1 MQKYIYVLSNTCQ
14 AVKNFQIR
22 LFGIARKSMHFYLPI
37 IPYLCYINKSTL
49 KNMKQNSEN
58 PFFGTYRTPFE
69 TPPFDQIETEHYEPA
84 FDEGIRQLD
93 EEVRA
98 IADNAELP
106 TFENTI
112 VALERSGKLLDKV
125 SSAFFNVL
133 NAEADDEMMDISQ
146 RVSPKLSESSNNIY
160 LNEKLFA
167 RVKSVYDQKEELHLP
182 TEDARLLEETFE
194 AFSVRGAALGPE
206 NKEKYRRLSSE
217 LSLLSLT
224 FDQNALKDKNRYELL
239 LTKEDELEGLP
250 ESIREAA
257 ALRAKEKGKTGWL
270 FNLSA
275 PSYVPFMRY
284 SALRGLREKMYREYM
299 SVGNKGDEYD
309 NKEIIRKIVN
319 IRLEIAN
326 LMGHA
331 NYADYKL
338 KHTMAKTPARVY
350 KLLNELL
357 EAYKPVAQSEYEAVQ
372 RFASVTEK
380 ENITVMPW
388 DWSYYSEKLKDTRF
402 NVNDEMTRPYF
413 ELNHVKKGV
422 FGLAT
427 QLYGITFKENKEIPV
442 YHPEV
447 EAYEVYDADRK
458 FLSILYTDFHPRD
471 GKQSGAWMNS
481 VKEQYR
487 DQDGEDSRPQIII
500 VMNFTR
506 PTETKPSLLTFDE
519 VNTLLHEFGHALHG
533 MFAKGSYASLS
544 GTNVYR
550 DFVELPSQLMENWL
564 TEKEF
569 LDQIAIHYQTGEKIP
584 QELVQKLIDASNFNV
599 GYACCRQLSFGFLD
613 MAWHTRTEPFGG
625 DVIAF
630 EKEAWKQTVIVPE
643 VTGTLMSSSFGHI
656 FSGGY
661 SAGYYGYKWAEVLD
675 ADTFSVFKETGIF
688 NRETARSFRENI
700 LSKGGTEDPDIL
712 YRRFRGKDAEIGALL
727 KRNGIEPADSSA
739 SGSDQMQV

>member
-1 MQKYIYVLSNTCQ
+1 
-14 AVKNFQIR
+14 
-22 LFGIARKSMHFYLPI
+22 
-37 IPYLCYINKSTL
+37 
-49 KNMKQNSEN
+49 MKQNREN
-58 PFFGTYRTPFE
+58 PFFETYRTPFG
-69 TPPFDQIETEHYEPA
+69 TPPFDQIETEQYEPA

-98 IADNAELP
+98 IADNTELP

-125 SSAFFNVL
+125 ISAFFNVL

-160 LNEKLFA
+160 LNEQLFA
-167 RVKSVYDQKEELHLP
+167 RVKSIYDRKDELHLP
-182 TEDARLLEETFE
+182 MEDARLLEETFE
-194 AFSVRGAALGPE
+194 AFCVRGAALEPE
-206 NKEKYRRLSSE
+206 EKEKYRKLSSE

-299 SVGNKGDEYD
+299 SIGNKGDEYD
-309 NKEIIRKIVN
+309 NKEIIREIVN
-319 IRLEIAN
+319 IRLEIAR
-326 LMGHA
+326 LMGYT

-357 EAYKPVAQSEYEAVQ
+357 DAYKPVARNEYEAVQ
-372 RFASVTEK
+372 GFASETEK

-388 DWSYYSEKLKDTRF
+388 DWSYYSEKLKDIRF

-447 EAYEVYDADRK
+447 EAYEVYDADGK

-481 VKEQYR
+481 IKEQ
-487 DQDGEDSRPQIII
+487 DGKDSRPQIII

-533 MFAKGSYASLS
+533 MFAEGSYASLS

-569 LDQIAIHYQTGEKIP
+569 LDQIAIHYKTGEKIP
-584 QELVQKLIDASNFNV
+584 QELVQKLIDASNFNA

-613 MAWHTRTEPFGG
+613 MAWHTRTEPFGE
-625 DVIAF
+625 DVISF

-643 VTGTLMSSSFGHI
+643 VPGTLMSSSFGHI

-675 ADTFSVFKETGIF
+675 ADAFSVFKETGIF
-688 NRETARSFRENI
+688 NRETARSFRKNI

-712 YRRFRGKDAEIGALL
+712 YKRFRGKDAEIGALL
-727 KRNGIEPADSSA
+727 KRNGIEPGGPSA
-739 SGSDQMQV
+739 SVQSRMQV

>member
-1 MQKYIYVLSNTCQ
+1 
-14 AVKNFQIR
+14 
-22 LFGIARKSMHFYLPI
+22 
-37 IPYLCYINKSTL
+37 
-49 KNMKQNSEN
+49 MKQNREN
-58 PFFGTYRTPFE
+58 PFFETYRTPFG
-69 TPPFDQIETEHYEPA
+69 TPPFDQIETEQYEPA
-84 FDEGIRQLD
+84 FDEGIWQLD

-98 IADNAELP
+98 IADNTELP

-112 VALERSGKLLDKV
+112 IALERSGKLLDKV
-125 SSAFFNVL
+125 ISAFFNVL

-160 LNEKLFA
+160 LNEQLFA
-167 RVKSVYDQKEELHLP
+167 RVKSVYDRKDELHLP
-182 TEDARLLEETFE
+182 MEDARLLEKTFE
-194 AFSVRGAALGPE
+194 AFCARGAALGPE
-206 NKEKYRRLSSE
+206 EKEKYRKLSSE

-299 SVGNKGDEYD
+299 SIGNKGDEYD
-309 NKEIIRKIVN
+309 NKEIIREIVN
-319 IRLEIAN
+319 IRLEIAR
-326 LMGHA
+326 LMGYT

-357 EAYKPVAQSEYEAVQ
+357 DAYKPVARNEYETVQ
-372 RFASVTEK
+372 RFASETEK

-388 DWSYYSEKLKDTRF
+388 DWSYYSEKLKDIRF

-447 EAYEVYDADRK
+447 EAYEVYDADGK

-481 VKEQYR
+481 IKEQYR
-487 DQDGEDSRPQIII
+487 DQDGKDSRPQIII

-533 MFAKGSYASLS
+533 MLTRCHYPSVS
-544 GTNVYR
+544 GTSVAR
-550 DFVELPSQLMENWL
+550 DFVELPSQINEHWATHPEVLKL
-564 TEKEF
+564 YAK
-569 LDQIAIHYQTGEKIP
+569 HYQTGEVIP
-584 QELVQKLIDASNFNV
+584 DSLIAKMEAASKFN
-599 GYACCRQLSFGFLD
+599 QGFATTEFLAAAILD
-613 MAWHTRTEPFGG
+613 MRWHEIDEVEEY
-625 DVIAF
+625 DVRQF
-630 EKEAWKQTVIVPE
+630 EKEVAQSVGLIDEITYRYRS
-643 VTGTLMSSSFGHI
+643 TYFSHI
-656 FSGGY
+656 FTNDY
-661 SAGYYGYKWAEVLD
+661 CAGYYSYIWAEVLD
-675 ADTFSVFKETGIF
+675 ADAFDAFKEHGIF
-688 NRETARSFRENI
+688 DPATAKAFRENI
-700 LSKGGTEDPDIL
+700 LEKGGSEDPMKL
-712 YRRFRGKDAEIGALL
+712 YRQFRGAEPNPDALL
-727 KRNGIEPADSSA
+727 RNRGLK
-739 SGSDQMQV
+739 